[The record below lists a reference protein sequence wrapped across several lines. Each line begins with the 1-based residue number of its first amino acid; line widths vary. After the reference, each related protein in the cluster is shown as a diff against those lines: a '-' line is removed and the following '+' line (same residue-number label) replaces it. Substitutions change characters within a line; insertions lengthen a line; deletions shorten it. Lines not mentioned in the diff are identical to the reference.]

1 MLDKA
6 ADIDHVVSQL
16 LAEERAAILGGN
28 FKELPALTTRKE
40 AALERLATAGG
51 LTEGKSLRRLRGE
64 IERNARMLK
73 AASAGFRT
81 VISRY
86 GTLMKA
92 GELKTYDAAGGRQA
106 LAQETARLQRKA

>member
-6 ADIDHVVSQL
+6 TDIDHVISEL
-16 LAEERAAILGGN
+16 LEEERAAILGGD
-28 FKELPALTTRKE
+28 FKELPALTARKE
-40 AALERLATAGG
+40 AALAHLASTGG
-51 LTEGKSLRRLRGE
+51 LTEGNGLRRLRDE

-73 AASAGFRT
+73 AASAGFRA

-86 GTLMKA
+86 STLVKA